1 MMPQKFDKYI
11 KFFRALASEERIEVL
26 RLLQKNTEMYAQD
39 VEKNFYMEQS
49 TASHHL
55 NTLLKAGAVKTRKQ
69 GRNIYYS
76 LRKDNIKAVFEEFL
90 KQLETA

>member
-1 MMPQKFDKYI
+1 MNQQKYDKFI
-11 KFFRALASEERIEVL
+11 KFFRALASEERIEIL
-26 RLLQKNTEMYAQD
+26 RLLQKNREMYAQD

-55 NTLLKAGAVKTRKQ
+55 NTLLKAGTVKTRKE

-76 LRKDNIKAVFEEFL
+76 LRKDNIKAVFDEFL
-90 KQLETA
+90 KAIETN

>member
-11 KFFRALASEERIEVL
+11 KFFRALASEERIEIL
-26 RLLQKNTEMYAQD
+26 RLLQKNNEMYAQD
-39 VEKNFYMEQS
+39 VEKNFFMEQS

-55 NTLLKAGAVKTRKQ
+55 NTLLKAGIVKTRKQ

-90 KQLETA
+90 RQLETA